1 VLEKALPELAK
12 KEPEVPAKTEGMLKT
27 LLRKVTRRT
36 STSGIKVAG
45 EEDILVRF
53 AKCCSPLPGDPI
65 IGFITRGRGV
75 TVHRRDCDKGLDLDP
90 ERRIDVEWDGNGKAQ
105 HEVAIQILCADKP
118 GLLAHISQSF
128 TDQGVNISQA
138 HCRAT
143 EDGRAVNT
151 FHASVKDLDQLKS
164 VIRSL
169 SRIKGVYSVDRVSAD
184 VA

>member
-1 VLEKALPELAK
+1 
-12 KEPEVPAKTEGMLKT
+12 
-27 LLRKVTRRT
+27 
-36 STSGIKVAG
+36 
-45 EEDILVRF
+45 
-53 AKCCSPLPGDPI
+53 
-65 IGFITRGRGV
+65 V

-90 ERRIDVEWDGNGKAQ
+90 ERRIDVEWDGTSKAQ
-105 HEVAIQILCADKP
+105 HEVAIQVLCADKP

-151 FHASVKDLDQLKS
+151 FHALVRDLDQLKQ

-169 SRIKGVYSVDRVSAD
+169 SRIKGVFGVDRVSAD
-184 VA
+184 VQS